1 VTRSNLVREHALGF
15 TQSTWFK
22 TLLRVA
28 DPRSVPAAILAC
40 ICTTAL
46 NAQPTSALTNAT
58 ALWANPPW
66 SDPKFFPIA
75 VWLQIPKNA
84 ARYQKAGINTYI
96 GLWMGPTEDQL
107 SALKQAGMYVICEQN
122 EVSLRHLSDRTILG
136 WMTRDEP
143 DNAQSR
149 GARLGWS
156 SPIPPEK
163 VVEEYNTMKT
173 GDPSRPVFLNLG
185 QGVAWDDWYGRGSR
199 THHPEDY
206 PNYAAGADIVSFDI
220 YPATHSSKA
229 VSGNLGY
236 VARGVERLVQWTE
249 GKKRVWNCIEAAR
262 IENEDRKP
270 TPQEIR
276 CEVWMSLIHG
286 SRGLIYFVHQFKPRF
301 IEASLLED
309 AELLAAVTSL
319 NQQVTELAPVLN
331 SPTVR
336 DAATVK
342 TKSIDVPVAIVV
354 KRLDGV
360 TYVFAVAMRKD
371 DTPARFTIKGL
382 KDEQSIEVLGEK
394 RSLKPMDGSFT
405 DHFGPWEVHLY
416 RFR

>member
-1 VTRSNLVREHALGF
+1 VRGVVYQIFF
-15 TQSTWFK
+15 TI
-22 TLLRVA
+22 
-28 DPRSVPAAILAC
+28 PAILSA
-40 ICTTAL
+40 IFVTTL
-46 NAQPTSALTNAT
+46 NAQPVPAPTNAT
-58 ALWANPPW
+58 ALSTNPPW

-96 GLWMGPTEDQL
+96 GLWKGPTEEQL
-107 SALKQAGMYVICEQN
+107 SALKQTGMYVICEQN
-122 EVSLRHLSDRTILG
+122 EVSLRHLKDRTILG

-163 VVEEYNTMKT
+163 VVEEYHAMKAA
-173 GDPSRPVFLNLG
+173 DPSRPVFLNLG
-185 QGVAWDDWYGRGSR
+185 QGVAWDDWYGRGNR

-220 YPATHSSKA
+220 YPATHPSKA
-229 VSGNLGY
+229 VSGNLWY

-262 IENEDRKP
+262 IENENRKP
-270 TPQEIR
+270 TPEEIR

-286 SRGLIYFVHQFKPRF
+286 SRGLIYFVHQFKPKF

-319 NQQVTELAPVLN
+319 NRQITELAPVLN

-336 DAATVK
+336 DAVTVK
-342 TKSIDVPVAIVV
+342 TKSADAPVATMV
-354 KRLDGV
+354 KRHEGT
-360 TYVFAVAMRKD
+360 TYLFAVAMRNES
-371 DTPARFTIKGL
+371 TPARFTVKGL
-382 KDEQSIEVLGEK
+382 RDDQSIEVLGEK
-394 RSLKPMDGSFT
+394 RSLTAKEGSFT
-405 DHFGPWEVHLY
+405 DRFAPWEVHLY
-416 RFR
+416 RCRN